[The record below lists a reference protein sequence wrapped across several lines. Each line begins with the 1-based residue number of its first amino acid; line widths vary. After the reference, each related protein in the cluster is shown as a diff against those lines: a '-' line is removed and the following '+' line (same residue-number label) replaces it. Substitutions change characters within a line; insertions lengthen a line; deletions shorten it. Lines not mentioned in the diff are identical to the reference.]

1 MIRAIVISD
10 GGPALDRLEHSL
22 RALDG
27 VELVTRLGWRKPPG
41 PAIHGLQP
49 DLIFIDEPAWS
60 ALPLAVVRDAR
71 RAAPAAAVVVRA
83 AEPTAGWLA
92 DALQAGATAVLPA
105 VADQHTLGLVIHEA
119 LETKESKR
127 EAVRLRWAA

>member
-1 MIRAIVISD
+1 MIRTIVISD
-10 GGPALDRLEHSL
+10 GGAALDRLERSL
-22 RALDG
+22 RPVDG
-27 VELVTRLGWRKPPG
+27 LEIVRRLGWRRPPG
-41 PAIHGLQP
+41 PAISALQP

-71 RAAPAAAVVVRA
+71 SSAPAAAVVVRA
-83 AEPTAGWLA
+83 ADPAVGWLA

-105 VADQHTLGLVIHEA
+105 VADERTLGLVIHEA
-119 LETKESKR
+119 LETRETKR